1 MKERKS
7 FKRNLKVIFG
17 TITLLLILSQ
27 TLSIIEIMGLGS
39 VTGNIISQLVILVI
53 NVTAVWAGYTVLS
66 KKLLAPLIEMDGAA
80 MELAAGNLNIDINH
94 ESKDEVGYLAD
105 SFRGLIAGE
114 NLIINDMTHIIRQ
127 FNEGNFDQRTSCE
140 AEYKGSFAIILDE
153 LRALAISFSTTMA
166 GIDEAA
172 EQVSVGSDDLSGC
185 SQDLARGAAD
195 QAAAV
200 EQLLASVITITESVS
215 ENTAAVNQANDNVKV
230 INEQAEASCR
240 KMDELTDAMGSIKD
254 ASSEIEEIIGNIE
267 DIASQTNLLSLNAAI
282 EAARAGEAGKGFAVV
297 ADQIR
302 KLAENS
308 AASAVMTRK
317 LLTRS
322 IEDIQRGN
330 DIAQE
335 TAQAMQL
342 VLQELGEL
350 LVAAE
355 QIKAGSSSQ
364 EKTMKEIE
372 EGVEQITS
380 VIQNNSAAAQ
390 ENSATSQQLAAQAM
404 LLKGM
409 VQQFKLR
416 QA

>member
-1 MKERKS
+1 M
-7 FKRNLKVIFG
+7 
-17 TITLLLILSQ
+17 
-27 TLSIIEIMGLGS
+27 
-39 VTGNIISQLVILVI
+39 
-53 NVTAVWAGYTVLS
+53 
-66 KKLLAPLIEMDGAA
+66 
-80 MELAAGNLNIDINH
+80 
-94 ESKDEVGYLAD
+94 
-105 SFRGLIAGE
+105 
-114 NLIINDMTHIIRQ
+114 
-127 FNEGNFDQRTSCE
+127 
-140 AEYKGSFAIILDE
+140 
-153 LRALAISFSTTMA
+153 
-166 GIDEAA
+166 
-172 EQVSVGSDDLSGC
+172 SGC

>member
-172 EQVSVGSDDLSGC
+172 EQVSVG
-185 SQDLARGAAD
+185 
-195 QAAAV
+195 
-200 EQLLASVITITESVS
+200 
-215 ENTAAVNQANDNVKV
+215 
-230 INEQAEASCR
+230 
-240 KMDELTDAMGSIKD
+240 
-254 ASSEIEEIIGNIE
+254 
-267 DIASQTNLLSLNAAI
+267 
-282 EAARAGEAGKGFAVV
+282 
-297 ADQIR
+297 
-302 KLAENS
+302 
-308 AASAVMTRK
+308 
-317 LLTRS
+317 
-322 IEDIQRGN
+322 
-330 DIAQE
+330 
-335 TAQAMQL
+335 
-342 VLQELGEL
+342 
-350 LVAAE
+350 
-355 QIKAGSSSQ
+355 
-364 EKTMKEIE
+364 
-372 EGVEQITS
+372 
-380 VIQNNSAAAQ
+380 
-390 ENSATSQQLAAQAM
+390 
-404 LLKGM
+404 
-409 VQQFKLR
+409 
-416 QA
+416 

>member
-172 EQVSVGSDDLSGC
+172 EQVSALVDSPEFQTLE
-185 SQDLARGAAD
+185 A
-195 QAAAV
+195 
-200 EQLLASVITITESVS
+200 EQQGKLLAHVYRLHHT
-215 ENTAAVNQANDNVKV
+215 
-230 INEQAEASCR
+230 
-240 KMDELTDAMGSIKD
+240 M
-254 ASSEIEEIIGNIE
+254 
-267 DIASQTNLLSLNAAI
+267 
-282 EAARAGEAGKGFAVV
+282 
-297 ADQIR
+297 
-302 KLAENS
+302 
-308 AASAVMTRK
+308 
-317 LLTRS
+317 
-322 IEDIQRGN
+322 
-330 DIAQE
+330 
-335 TAQAMQL
+335 
-342 VLQELGEL
+342 
-350 LVAAE
+350 E
-355 QIKAGSSSQ
+355 QIKTTLRLKREELREKPCWHYTRMSTMQKLLLEQGEQPPRFRLSNVAYMNDSAEGESFGKLLEQHGSTPETLQAYGLLPGGEAPNDSFVLRTTISICGPS
-364 EKTMKEIE
+364 TLTRVP
-372 EGVEQITS
+372 G
-380 VIQNNSAAAQ
+380 AA
-390 ENSATSQQLAAQAM
+390 
-404 LLKGM
+404 
-409 VQQFKLR
+409 
-416 QA
+416 